1 MSREGIMSRRK
12 TVWIV
17 LAVALVALTAAAVL
31 AACGSGSTTDS
42 SASSGPGEQK
52 TLTIGV
58 LMPFSGDGAL
68 WGRTEL
74 ASTEVAA
81 EHINAAGG
89 IKAGNDT
96 YMLAVKAYDNQWDP
110 AVSATVARKAVADGV
125 RYILS
130 WSGPEVLAENAATRG
145 TTVLTFVT
153 ASDEMCQGPKHPNNY
168 NDWFYFPDNMTVL
181 YTYIHETYP
190 EDRTV
195 AMIVTDDAVSIQEA
209 KDLKEYIE
217 PIGFDVLDPVKISG
231 DETDFYP
238 VLTPLI
244 KGGVD
249 VIDLA
254 SPSPEDA
261 SLIIKQAR
269 ELGYKGRFAH
279 ADAPNIDDYAAVAGW
294 DAVEGFIGAPVY
306 TDLTD
311 VGKAWQKDY
320 MAKTDNDTS
329 TGPTADYDAMLLLA
343 AAIEKAGTVDPDA
356 VNEVLPTVTVQGT
369 TGETRYGGADVMGIP
384 HLLERPINVVEVKN
398 GEIVPVFSGWPPRI
412 TATMSPSPS
421 PAE

>member
-1 MSREGIMSRRK
+1 
-12 TVWIV
+12 
-17 LAVALVALTAAAVL
+17 
-31 AACGSGSTTDS
+31 
-42 SASSGPGEQK
+42 
-52 TLTIGV
+52 
-58 LMPFSGDGAL
+58 MPFSGDGAL

-81 EHINAAGG
+81 DHINAAGG
-89 IKAGNDT
+89 IKVGNDT
-96 YMLAVKAYDNQWDP
+96 YKLAVKAYDNQWDP

-153 ASDEMCQGPKHPNNY
+153 ASDEICQGPDHPNNY

-181 YTYIHETYP
+181 YTYIHDTYP
-190 EDRTV
+190 EDKTV

-209 KDLKEYIE
+209 KDLEKQIE
-217 PIGFDVLDPVKISG
+217 PIGFDVLPPVKISG

-244 KGGVD
+244 KKGVD

-254 SPSPEDA
+254 SPAPEDA

-279 ADAPNIDDYAAVAGW
+279 ADAPNIKDYADVAGW
-294 DAVEGFIGAPVY
+294 DAVEGFVGAPVY
-306 TDLTD
+306 TDLTE

-356 VNEVLPTVTVQGT
+356 VNDALPTVTVQGT

-398 GEIVPVFSGWPPRI
+398 GELVSVYSGWPPRI
-412 TATMSPSPS
+412 SATMSPSPS
-421 PAE
+421 PAQ